1 MKGYYQY
8 AQEVLSGKIV
18 AGEYIKLAAERFF
31 SLIEDD
37 RYEFREE
44 KVDEVIEF
52 IAILRHYTGRHAG
65 KPFILAPW
73 QMFIVACIYGFYV
86 KTDGTRLVK
95 SVYIEMARKQGK
107 SALAAALCLY
117 HLIDD
122 GEANAEVY
130 LAANSKD
137 QAKISFGMCSNF
149 VKGLDPGHKY
159 LEPYRDRVNFE
170 KTLSVLRVLA
180 ADDSKLDGFNASMF
194 LLDEYHAAKNGKLK
208 DVLQSSQGMRENPMS
223 IIITTAGF
231 DKLGPCYQFRTMC
244 TEVLKGLKR
253 DDTLFAAIYSLDPDD
268 DWKDETCWVK
278 SNPNLGITV
287 KPSYVRRRSGL
298 RQRI

>member
-95 SVYIEMARKQGK
+95 SVYIEM
-107 SALAAALCLY
+107 
-117 HLIDD
+117 
-122 GEANAEVY
+122 V
-130 LAANSKD
+130 
-137 QAKISFGMCSNF
+137 
-149 VKGLDPGHKY
+149 
-159 LEPYRDRVNFE
+159 
-170 KTLSVLRVLA
+170 
-180 ADDSKLDGFNASMF
+180 
-194 LLDEYHAAKNGKLK
+194 
-208 DVLQSSQGMRENPMS
+208 
-223 IIITTAGF
+223 
-231 DKLGPCYQFRTMC
+231 
-244 TEVLKGLKR
+244 
-253 DDTLFAAIYSLDPDD
+253 
-268 DWKDETCWVK
+268 
-278 SNPNLGITV
+278 
-287 KPSYVRRRSGL
+287 
-298 RQRI
+298 